1 MQTLR
6 WPVMN
11 SRTIRTGAQFEAVGR
26 LLAGLKKPFT
36 LTWKAGEDR
45 SHSQNALMWKWA
57 GEAASQLGDRMAD
70 DLQREWK
77 LTIGVPILR
86 SEDADFCAFYDK
98 ALRPRSYQE
107 KLEAMRYIPVTSI
120 MTVPQM
126 GKFMDAVQRQCLD
139 DGLVITI
146 PEDR

>member
-1 MQTLR
+1 M
-6 WPVMN
+6 PSKV
-11 SRTIRTGAQFEAVGR
+11 IRTDAQFEAVGR

-36 LTWKAGEDR
+36 LTWKPGEDR
-45 SHSQNALMWKWA
+45 SLDQNALQWKWA
-57 GEAASQLGDRMAD
+57 GEAASQLGDRTAD
-70 DLQREWK
+70 ELQREWK

-98 ALRPRSYQE
+98 ALRPRPYSE

-120 MTVPQM
+120 MTVPQFSQ
-126 GKFMDAVQRQCLD
+126 FMDAVQRQCVEAGVAL
-139 DGLVITI
+139 TI